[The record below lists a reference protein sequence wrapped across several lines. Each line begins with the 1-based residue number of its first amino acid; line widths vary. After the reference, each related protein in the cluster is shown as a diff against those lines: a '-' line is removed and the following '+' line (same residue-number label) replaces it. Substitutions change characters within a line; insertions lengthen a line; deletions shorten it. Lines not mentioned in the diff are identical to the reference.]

1 MGAGARRCSSPAG
14 SSIRRSKHPSRPWI
28 TAWASSRMSTWC
40 WGIFLA
46 TAPRPRSSSRST
58 GWCPGSGWAGSC
70 SPSGR
75 RWPSSR
81 RRGDPR
87 EGFLATLGHSGG
99 RGAGADAAGLR
110 LQDESAR
117 DSLAAPGQAGGA
129 FLHRS
134 QGARALQARGRADR
148 RACPPAT
155 GHSSQGDVVSRGL
168 AGVLATLLLL
178 AGPAAATPVDEKTVH
193 DVAAQLRCV
202 VCQSLSVADSPSETA
217 SQMRGIIRERLAAGE
232 SPAEVR
238 AYFVEKYGEWIL
250 LAPPKS
256 GFNLLVW
263 VVPFV
268 GLGLGLVLV
277 AVVLRRWSRKIPPGA
292 PATVDPAL
300 RERIRREMS
309 ETESP

>member
-1 MGAGARRCSSPAG
+1 M
-14 SSIRRSKHPSRPWI
+14 I
-28 TAWASSRMSTWC
+28 
-40 WGIFLA
+40 
-46 TAPRPRSSSRST
+46 
-58 GWCPGSGWAGSC
+58 
-70 SPSGR
+70 
-75 RWPSSR
+75 
-81 RRGDPR
+81 
-87 EGFLATLGHSGG
+87 
-99 RGAGADAAGLR
+99 
-110 LQDESAR
+110 
-117 DSLAAPGQAGGA
+117 
-129 FLHRS
+129 
-134 QGARALQARGRADR
+134 
-148 RACPPAT
+148 
-155 GHSSQGDVVSRGL
+155 RGL

-178 AGPAAATPVDEKTVH
+178 AGAAAAVPVDETTVH

-263 VVPFV
+263 VVPFAS
-268 GLGLGLVLV
+268 LGLGLVLV

-292 PATVDPAL
+292 PAGVDPAL